1 METNRKELEHLLRS
15 LKPSGLRDSTLD
27 RLEQAMCGSMVME
40 SSMQALESQLCDLR
54 PRALKDSTL
63 AHLMTIV
70 QDVPFAL
77 DQKVL
82 LFPGARKEGPQ
93 RTNSRRVLRR
103 VAALAA
109 VAAIGALA
117 ALWTPFSNN
126 TPVIVDKAPQ
136 TMGSQTPVA
145 ASPNGIVATS
155 FGTGVE
161 RAADE
166 GVFWTPDHQPKRV
179 LRFEYQDRVLV
190 RDKNGVDRMLFIPRE
205 ELFVVPEKVD

>member
-1 METNRKELEHLLRS
+1 METNRKELEQLLRS
-15 LKPSGLRDSTLD
+15 LKPSGLRESTLD
-27 RLEQAMCGSMVME
+27 RLEQAMCGTVLMDP
-40 SSMQALESQLCDLR
+40 SMQALESQIAELR
-54 PRALKDSTL
+54 PRTL
-63 AHLMTIV
+63 TESSVDQLMSIV

-77 DQKVL
+77 DQKVV
-82 LFPGARKEGPQ
+82 LFPGARKESPGTAAPRRGWQ
-93 RTNSRRVLRR
+93 RG
-103 VAALAA
+103 AALAA
-109 VAAIGALA
+109 VAAIGAFA
-117 ALWTPFSNN
+117 ALWTPVGNN
-126 TPVIVDKAPQ
+126 KPVVVDAAPQ
-136 TMGSQTPVA
+136 SIGSQAPVT